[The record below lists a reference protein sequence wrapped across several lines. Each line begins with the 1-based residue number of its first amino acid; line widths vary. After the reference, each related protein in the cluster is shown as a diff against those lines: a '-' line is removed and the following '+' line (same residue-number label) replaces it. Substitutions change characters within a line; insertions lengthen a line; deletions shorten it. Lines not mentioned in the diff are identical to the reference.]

1 MKKLLAVIA
10 LSFALTACGDSTL
23 DMSSPQAAQE
33 SIAKMEKDL
42 SPEQSREL
50 KGAITKI
57 SFQVAFASGGD
68 EEKMMAL
75 LKEKLQGKTAKEII
89 EMAK

>member
-10 LSFALTACGDSTL
+10 LSFALTACGDATL
-23 DMSSPQAAQE
+23 DLTSQKTAQE

-42 SPEQSREL
+42 SPEQAREL

-57 SFQVAFASGGD
+57 SFQAAFATGGD
-68 EEKMMAL
+68 EDKMMAAM
-75 LKEKLQGKTAKEII
+75 KDKLQGKTAKEII

>member
-1 MKKLLAVIA
+1 
-10 LSFALTACGDSTL
+10 
-23 DMSSPQAAQE
+23 MS
-33 SIAKMEKDL
+33 
-42 SPEQSREL
+42 L